1 MNTLK
6 ISNKVLV
13 STPWEKNKHLPLGF
27 PFLTFKGK
35 DGVSLIL
42 QGDVND
48 VHNLQKE
55 LEEVKQIVNRELN
68 KVGVRLRDTHIDI
81 QFLQPNKFE
90 DK

>member
-6 ISNKVLV
+6 ISNTVLV
-13 STPWEKNKHLPLGF
+13 STPYEKNKHLPLDF
-27 PFLTFKGK
+27 PFITFKGK
-35 DGVSLIL
+35 NGVSLTL

-55 LEEVKQIVNRELN
+55 LEEVKQLINSELN

-90 DK
+90 GK